1 MCCSL
6 EDTQTVLQC
15 LYVLD
20 AALCYT
26 VFPTETLSSCIVAL
40 CRTVN
45 KETYCQ
51 TSWKIM
57 KKLLG
62 TNLGHAALLYM
73 CSILN
78 KSRKY
83 DEALLRGAV
92 FHINMGLWGSAGPV
106 VPMFSSPSAV
116 LMSFHRVSASKM
128 QMDQLTNQ
136 QHHSH
141 FVIFSLQA
149 LKCQRI
155 IVTYEVILAIQRL
168 INLSGKDLSEPSW
181 DVLCEILIA
190 ISDNISYYGMN
201 SQKCSTN
208 DHHKNDHQINFNCR
222 ENE

>member
-1 MCCSL
+1 MSVGFWIFCWQFGDYFHFNRCSIIIRLVSSTNRHACAMCCTL
-6 EDTQTVLQC
+6 DDTQTVLQC

-78 KSRKY
+78 ASHKY

-92 FHINMGLWGSAGPV
+92 FHINMGLWGSTGPV
-106 VPMFSSPSAV
+106 VPMFKSSPSAI
-116 LMSFHRVSASKM
+116 LMSFHRVSVTHRS
-128 QMDQLTNQ
+128 D
-136 QHHSH
+136 HSIDFFISH
-141 FVIFSLQA
+141 LISF
-149 LKCQRI
+149 C
-155 IVTYEVILAIQRL
+155 RL
-168 INLSGKDLSEPSW
+168 
-181 DVLCEILIA
+181 
-190 ISDNISYYGMN
+190 
-201 SQKCSTN
+201 
-208 DHHKNDHQINFNCR
+208 
-222 ENE
+222 

>member
-1 MCCSL
+1 MQFWRSLPRDRHACAMCCTL
-6 EDTQTVLQC
+6 DDTQTVLQC

-78 KSRKY
+78 ASHKY

-92 FHINMGLWGSAGPV
+92 FHINMGLWGSTGPV
-106 VPMFSSPSAV
+106 VPMFKSSPSAI
-116 LMSFHRVSASKM
+116 LMSFHRVSST
-128 QMDQLTNQ
+128 DNNGDRRSQ
-136 QHHSH
+136 Q
-141 FVIFSLQA
+141 VIVS
-149 LKCQRI
+149 
-155 IVTYEVILAIQRL
+155 
-168 INLSGKDLSEPSW
+168 
-181 DVLCEILIA
+181 
-190 ISDNISYYGMN
+190 N
-201 SQKCSTN
+201 S
-208 DHHKNDHQINFNCR
+208 FCR
-222 ENE
+222 H

>member
-6 EDTQTVLQC
+6 DDTQIVLQC

-26 VFPTETLSSCIVAL
+26 VFPTETLASCIVAL

-73 CSILN
+73 CRILN
-78 KSRKY
+78 ESHRY

-92 FHINMGLWGSAGPV
+92 FHINMGLWGSTGPV
-106 VPMFSSPSAV
+106 VPVFKSSPSAI
-116 LMSFHRVSASKM
+116 LMSFHRVSCDENATDHSSFSSRI
-128 QMDQLTNQ
+128 L
-136 QHHSH
+136 SH
-141 FVIFSLQA
+141 FAGIEMSTHHCYLRGNTGHPAFD
-149 LKCQRI
+149 RFI
-155 IVTYEVILAIQRL
+155 
-168 INLSGKDLSEPSW
+168 GKRFE
-181 DVLCEILIA
+181 
-190 ISDNISYYGMN
+190 
-201 SQKCSTN
+201 
-208 DHHKNDHQINFNCR
+208 
-222 ENE
+222 